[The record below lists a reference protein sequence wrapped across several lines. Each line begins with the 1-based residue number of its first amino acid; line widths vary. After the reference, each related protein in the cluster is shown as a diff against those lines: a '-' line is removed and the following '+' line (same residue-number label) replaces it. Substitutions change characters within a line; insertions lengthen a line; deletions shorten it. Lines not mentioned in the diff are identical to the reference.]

1 LAYLFRGMEVMT
13 AADRLSVLRSMGEE
27 FINEDK
33 LLLLLNN
40 KDAPV
45 CYLWVVPS
53 PLMHISQVSVRYCKY
68 KVVDILICTI
78 RLCTTQ
84 ESGHRLLMFES
95 MLSIVHTCNTM
106 SMYKFVA

>member
-1 LAYLFRGMEVMT
+1 MYSSNGVSLAYLFRGMEVMT

-53 PLMHISQVSVRYCKY
+53 PLMHI
-68 KVVDILICTI
+68 LMCTI
-78 RLCTTQ
+78 RLC
-84 ESGHRLLMFES
+84 
-95 MLSIVHTCNTM
+95 
-106 SMYKFVA
+106 